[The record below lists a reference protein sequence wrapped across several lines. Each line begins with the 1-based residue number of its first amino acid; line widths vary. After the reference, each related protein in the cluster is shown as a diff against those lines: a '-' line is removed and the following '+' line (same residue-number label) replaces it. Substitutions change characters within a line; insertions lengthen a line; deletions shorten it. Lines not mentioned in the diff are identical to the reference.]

1 MLIARPLPRL
11 VPPPRVEAKSDLE
24 VLELSLPGLR
34 LVRPKVFT
42 DDRGYFFESWSDRR
56 LEGAGI
62 HETWVQDNHSRSTRH
77 TIRGLHF
84 QHPTATSPGQAKL
97 VRCARGTIWDV
108 VVDIRPDSPT
118 YRRWLG
124 VTLDDQKN
132 EQLYVP
138 AGFAH
143 GFCVLSAEA
152 DVTYKVS
159 TYYDASI
166 ETGFSWADPSIG
178 ITWPVS
184 AAEAVLSARDLAAR
198 PLDLVAHP

>member
-24 VLELSLPGLR
+24 VLELALPGLR

-118 YRRWLG
+118 YRR
-124 VTLDDQKN
+124 
-132 EQLYVP
+132 
-138 AGFAH
+138 
-143 GFCVLSAEA
+143 
-152 DVTYKVS
+152 
-159 TYYDASI
+159 
-166 ETGFSWADPSIG
+166 
-178 ITWPVS
+178 
-184 AAEAVLSARDLAAR
+184 
-198 PLDLVAHP
+198 